1 MKRPS
6 VSSVLPVFN
15 GERYIAESLTAILS
29 QTRPP
34 EEVVVV
40 DDGSTDG
47 TQDEL
52 APFRKHIRAIKQPN
66 QGHPGAM
73 NRLFAE
79 ARGDYVAKCDADDIW
94 EPDKL
99 ERQLEAVQ
107 AHPDVDIVPTG
118 ARFFGLVEAER
129 VSFPQPGILE
139 RRDLGRRLY
148 RRNFVCASSPLI
160 RRELYTRLGAFDE
173 TLACEDYDFWLRAFA
188 AGAVFYYD
196 PRLLVRYR
204 VHAAQVSQDELRM
217 REDVYTVHQ
226 RYADLVNGSLA
237 RKVKADDLLEI
248 ARLVVDKDE
257 ERPGA
262 ARATFMSS
270 LRCWPKPRAL
280 AWALVLSTPDQLRRP
295 LSERLV
301 SIKRK
306 LVSAV
311 PQ

>member
-1 MKRPS
+1 MTVPS

-15 GERYIAESLTAILS
+15 GERYVAESLTAILS

-52 APFRKHIRAIKQPN
+52 APFRRHIRVIKQPN

-79 ARGDYVAKCDADDIW
+79 ARCDYVAKCDADDIW

-99 ERQLEAVQ
+99 ERQLEAVG
-107 AHPDVDIVPTG
+107 AHPDVDIVLTG

-129 VSFPQPGILE
+129 VSFPDPGILE
-139 RRDLGRRLY
+139 RRELGRRLY
-148 RRNFVCASSPLI
+148 TRNFVCASSPLI

-204 VHAAQVSQDELRM
+204 VHPAQVSQDELRM
-217 REDVYTVHQ
+217 REHVHVVHQ
-226 RYADLVNGSLA
+226 RHAGVAANA
-237 RKVKADDLLEI
+237 RVVRRTLADDLLEI
-248 ARLVVDKDE
+248 ARLLVDQ
-257 ERPGA
+257 ERPRR
-262 ARATFMSS
+262 ARTLLLSS
-270 LRCWPKPRAL
+270 LRQWPTVRAS
-280 AWALVLSTPDQLRRP
+280 AWVLVLSTPGQLRRP
-295 LSERLV
+295 LGDRLV
-301 SIKRK
+301 SLKRT
-306 LVSAV
+306 LISAAAR
-311 PQ
+311 